1 MFDTDFE
8 NAAVVSLERVEER
21 KRSRLPTINM
31 FYYTYI
37 SYDDYTILIHS
48 FNCPAIKQV
57 FLFFSPHLII
67 IINLLLLN
75 IITHLVESS
84 RFVVLVNHHWIV
96 NFYVLRV
103 FLFGS
108 FSSCFFF
115 FFFFFPK
122 HFNQQTVHVRDISLL
137 QQRRFRSVTNHDD
150 PTRFVWQNRILWRF
164 FFIFYFCTCAH
175 TREIHRDERQEKK
188 KRYGKRTSAFPARP
202 REKYNQRRTRA
213 K

>member
-108 FSSCFFF
+108 FSFRFFF
-115 FFFFFPK
+115 FFSFFLSTLISRLYMLETFRCSS
-122 HFNQQTVHVRDISLL
+122 NDALEAWRITMIQRDLYDKVVFCGVFFL
-137 QQRRFRSVTNHDD
+137 
-150 PTRFVWQNRILWRF
+150 
-164 FFIFYFCTCAH
+164 FFIFVPAH
-175 TREIHRDERQEKK
+175 TLARSIETSDKK
-188 KRYGKRTSAFPARP
+188 KKTLRKKNECVPGSS
-202 REKYNQRRTRA
+202 TR
-213 K
+213 KIQSKTHSR